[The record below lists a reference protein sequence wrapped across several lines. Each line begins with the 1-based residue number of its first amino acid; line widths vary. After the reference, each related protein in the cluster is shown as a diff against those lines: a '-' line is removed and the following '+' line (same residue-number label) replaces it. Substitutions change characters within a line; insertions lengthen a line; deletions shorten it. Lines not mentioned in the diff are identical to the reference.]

1 MANKPKAMLFYGDDW
16 RGGTYSIPAKWR
28 GPYIDLCWCIF
39 DAGGEVP
46 NDPAAL
52 AMMAR
57 LTPRQFEAAWP
68 TLASKFLVSGDGI
81 RHRKIDAL
89 LAAYNEKAA
98 KLQQNGSKGGKK
110 TQKKQRA
117 FQANAQATQ
126 SKGLG
131 SAPYRAES
139 PILAGDEKMEDQK
152 PSAPTAADSALSPL
166 SGQGLS
172 ADASKA
178 LSDACYELGPYI
190 KTGALSTA
198 DLRNLRQ
205 AVQGVSDGA
214 LVLRF
219 GWKVPEHMENALAIS
234 GIKVVHAQESA
245 APALRLVQA
254 SGEGQ

>member
-57 LTPRQFEAAWP
+57 LTPRQFESAWP

-139 PILAGDEKMEDQK
+139 PILAGDQKMEDQK
-152 PSAPTAADSALSPL
+152 PTAPTAADSALSPL

-172 ADASKA
+172 ADAA
-178 LSDACYELGPYI
+178 AI
-190 KTGALSTA
+190 
-198 DLRNLRQ
+198 LR
-205 AVQGVSDGA
+205 
-214 LVLRF
+214 
-219 GWKVPEHMENALAIS
+219 EI
-234 GIKVVHAQESA
+234 
-245 APALRLVQA
+245 RLQA
-254 SGEGQ
+254 SKRPHVSLADMDLIKAHITGFDGKTFTISKKPSNPKAFSDIQSEAEAQGYEIHCPAPVLHLVSEGGS